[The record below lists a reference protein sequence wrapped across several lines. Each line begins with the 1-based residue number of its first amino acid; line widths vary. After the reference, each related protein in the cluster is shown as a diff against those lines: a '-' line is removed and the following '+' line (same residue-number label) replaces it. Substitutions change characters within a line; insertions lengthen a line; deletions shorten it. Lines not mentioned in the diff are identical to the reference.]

1 MRGSVGSPSFRDSP
15 RSGSEGG
22 LAAAAA
28 APGHERSSPLPEA
41 NAMGSETEKRREDRH
56 GCDAS
61 IDWAYFNK
69 PDFYRAHLLNVSPS
83 GGYFECEQRII
94 PGASL
99 FIRLHHC
106 QACNGNPAIRDCM
119 RSTALGEVKWCRELP
134 DQKTFAYGVGIR
146 YHVPV

>member
-1 MRGSVGSPSFRDSP
+1 
-15 RSGSEGG
+15 
-22 LAAAAA
+22 
-28 APGHERSSPLPEA
+28 
-41 NAMGSETEKRREDRH
+41 MGSETEKRREDRH

-69 PDFYRAHLLNVSPS
+69 SDFYSAHLLNISPS

-94 PGASL
+94 PGATL
-99 FIRLHHC
+99 FIRLHH
-106 QACNGNPAIRDCM
+106 GPAGVGDPTNRDGM